1 MIKYRTGYDK
11 IEAIDVIRE
20 TEKFV
25 FINGWGGK
33 ERREAKRADWVNW
46 HDSWEAAHA
55 FIVAKEEKEIE
66 SLRSRLERAK
76 GKLGQ
81 IKGMKPA
88 ATETK

>member
-1 MIKYRTGYDK
+1 MIKYRTWSKD
-11 IEAIDVIRE
+11 IDAVDVIRE

-25 FINGWGGK
+25 YLRGWNG
-33 ERREAKRADWVNW
+33 REQRQQKRAVGLNW

-81 IKGMKPA
+81 IKGMKPP